1 MAIAQSLNPRYATVV
16 TGEQNGCDHSIVT
29 DSDFQGVGG
38 TAGMSPTTLLDG
50 ALAACV
56 SMTIQIAADVRSTP
70 LDSVRVEVTHETVD
84 NQTQFTLRVE
94 LTGDLT
100 DRERA
105 GLLRVLRG
113 CPVSKSLSNPIAIEM
128 SEA

>member
-1 MAIAQSLNPRYATVV
+1 MAVAQSVDPRFTTVV
-16 TGEQNGCDHSIVT
+16 TGGRDGHEHSIVT
-29 DSDFQGVGG
+29 DSEFQGRGG
-38 TAGMSPTTLLDG
+38 TAGMSPTTLLDA

-56 SMTIQIAADVRSTP
+56 SMTIQMAADARGTA
-70 LDSVRVEVTHETVD
+70 LDSVRVEVNHEAVD
-84 NQTQFTLRVE
+84 DQTRFLLRVE

-113 CPVSKSLSNPIAIEM
+113 CPVSKILSNPISIDLAQD
-128 SEA
+128 

>member
-1 MAIAQSLNPRYATVV
+1 MAIAQSVDPRYTTVV
-16 TGEQNGCDHSIVT
+16 TGEQSGCEHSIVT
-29 DSDFQGVGG
+29 DSESRGVGG

-56 SMTIQIAADVRSTP
+56 SMTIQIAADVRGTA
-70 LDSVRVEVTHETVD
+70 LDSVRVEVTHETVE
-84 NQTQFTLRVE
+84 NQTQFTLHVD

-100 DRERA
+100 EQERA

-113 CPVSKSLSNPIAIEM
+113 CPVSKILSNPIAIEL
-128 SEA
+128 AGA

>member
-1 MAIAQSLNPRYATVV
+1 
-16 TGEQNGCDHSIVT
+16 
-29 DSDFQGVGG
+29 
-38 TAGMSPTTLLDG
+38 G

-70 LDSVRVEVTHETVD
+70 LESVRVEVTHEAID

-113 CPVSKSLSNPIAIEM
+113 CPVSKILSNPIAIELA
-128 SEA
+128 EA

>member
-100 DRERA
+100 DR
-105 GLLRVLRG
+105 
-113 CPVSKSLSNPIAIEM
+113 
-128 SEA
+128 